1 MKDTGVVYIGGLDV
15 RCLDVRGWDVK
26 GLDVG
31 GYNVGGFGCSEVWG
45 LSKKTHKKSVK
56 AAKTLVFKKDGT
68 QGYPI

>member
-1 MKDTGVVYIGGLDV
+1 MKDIGVVYIGGLDV
-15 RCLDVRGWDVK
+15 RCLDVRG
-26 GLDVG
+26 LEVG
-31 GYNVGGFGCSEVWG
+31 GFNIGVFGCSEVWG